1 MDAKE
6 YSALAIRTANPNAN
20 PMMNALLGLAGESGE
35 VCDYMKKVL
44 FHDKEFDK
52 EVLVAELGDLLWYVN
67 LLLSAIEVD
76 WSEVFEK
83 NIKKLSKRYP
93 ELTFSAERA
102 NNKDSAAELE
112 AMRS

>member
-6 YSALAIRTANPNAN
+6 YSALAIRTANPNVS
-20 PMMNALLGLAGESGE
+20 PMMNALLGLAGESGG

-44 FHDKEFDK
+44 FHDEEFDK
-52 EVLVAELGDLLWYVN
+52 DVLVAELGDLLWYVN
-67 LLLSAIEVD
+67 LLLSSIEVD

-102 NNKDSAAELE
+102 KNKDTAAEME

>member
-6 YSALAIRTANPNAN
+6 YAALAIRTVNPNAE
-20 PMMNALLGLAGESGE
+20 PMMNALLGIAGESGE

-44 FHDKEFDK
+44 FHDKAFDRDA
-52 EVLVAELGDLLWYVN
+52 LVAELGDLLWYVN
-67 LLLSAIEVD
+67 QLLFTIEAD

-93 ELTFSAERA
+93 ELTFSVERA
-102 NNKDSAAELE
+102 NNKDAAAEME